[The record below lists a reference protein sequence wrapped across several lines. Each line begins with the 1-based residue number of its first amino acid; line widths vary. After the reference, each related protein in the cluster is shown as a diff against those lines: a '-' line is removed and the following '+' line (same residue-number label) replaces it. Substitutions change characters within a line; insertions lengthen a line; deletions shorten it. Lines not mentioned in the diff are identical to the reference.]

1 MQELEKILRWKINM
15 SELPS
20 KSSDAIRLLRDQ
32 LLPNLLREETD
43 EILYWAGKELA
54 RQEPMNDEE
63 EVKAFFIQHGFGEIE
78 LLQMKKNKREYNLS
92 GDIIQKRLEKNK
104 QAVFSLETG
113 FLAEQIQRITD
124 TFTEANY
131 EVKVKKAEV
140 HITVQMDPKE
150 EVV

>member
-1 MQELEKILRWKINM
+1 M

-20 KSSDAIRLLRDQ
+20 KSSDAITLLRDQ

-43 EILYWAGKELA
+43 DILYWAGKELA

-63 EVKAFFIQHGFGEIE
+63 EVKAFFVQHGFGKIE
-78 LLQMKKNKREYNLS
+78 LLQMKKNKREYILS
-92 GDIIQKRLEKNK
+92 GNIIQKRLARNK
-104 QAVFSLETG
+104 HAAFSLETG
-113 FLAEQIQRITD
+113 FLAEQIQRISD
-124 TFTEANY
+124 IFTEANY

-150 EVV
+150 ELV